1 MTSRRNTVIYD
12 AESLHEGT
20 IQNALRR
27 SREASDHLQDLLER
41 SDQKA
46 GFVVTGIA
54 FLGIFVQ
61 QGGFDHT
68 LTTIALVCYGLAFLC
83 VCFTAMPRQWR
94 WYDKLR
100 AHELAENHMHATL
113 QEELDA
119 ACRREADLR
128 GMYRA
133 KNIMLLVGFL
143 LLMAGM
149 VATQIA
155 VLAK

>member
-1 MTSRRNTVIYD
+1 MTTRRNTITYD
-12 AESLHEGT
+12 AESYQEGT
-20 IQNALRR
+20 LQNALRR

-61 QGGFDHT
+61 QGNFDHT
-68 LTTIALVCYGLAFLC
+68 LTTIALVFYGLAFLL

-94 WYDKLR
+94 WYDR
-100 AHELAENHMHATL
+100 ATAKQVAQDHMHETL
-113 QEELDA
+113 QEELDQ
-119 ACRREADLR
+119 ACVREADLR
-128 GMYRA
+128 AIYRA
-133 KNIMLLVGFL
+133 KNIALLFGFL

-149 VATQIA
+149 IATQMA
-155 VLAK
+155 VLTK

>member
-1 MTSRRNTVIYD
+1 MTSRRAPLIYD
-12 AESLHEGT
+12 AERMQEGT
-20 IQNALRR
+20 VQNALRR
-27 SREASDHLQDLLER
+27 SHEASDHLQDLLER

-68 LTTIALVCYGLAFLC
+68 LTTIALVLYGLAFLL
-83 VCFTAMPRQWR
+83 VCFTSMPRQWR
-94 WYDKLR
+94 WYEQLLAK
-100 AHELAENHMHATL
+100 ELARDHLRDTL
-113 QEELDA
+113 QQELEA

-128 GMYRA
+128 AIYRA
-133 KNIMLLVGFL
+133 KNIALLVGFL